1 MQVLYNGETVELG
14 SATKVSDFLAFQSI
28 ATNGVAV
35 AINNKVIPKTNWSST
50 ELKDQD
56 KILVITAAQG
66 G

>member
-1 MQVLYNGETVELG
+1 MQVYYNGEAVDLN
-14 SATKVSDFLAFQSI
+14 SATKVSDFLALQSI
-28 ATNGVAV
+28 APNGVAV
-35 AINNKVIPKTNWSST
+35 AINNKVIPKTNWSKT